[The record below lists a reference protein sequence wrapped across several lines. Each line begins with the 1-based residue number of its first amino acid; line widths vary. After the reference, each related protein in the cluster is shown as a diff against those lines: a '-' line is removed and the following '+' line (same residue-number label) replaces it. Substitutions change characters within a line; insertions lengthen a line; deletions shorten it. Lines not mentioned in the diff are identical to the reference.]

1 MALIRPKKSQ
11 LTAAMLTDHKLISLG
26 LPDISGTD
34 LMILEDVYYGRN
46 GIVQLLS
53 SKKEWDI
60 LFLGIGY
67 QKMSDMRMVT
77 KVISQKTTTSVV
89 IVAPT
94 FNQDEERIYRKDG
107 AKYYIMECSEMS
119 NNCESINSL
128 IQEIHERKIM
138 LSEREHRLTES
149 LSHSQIVDLFEAL
162 SPCEKTVI
170 KLYLRGLSL
179 TEIASLN
186 KKSIKTVSGQKKS
199 AMKKLGIA
207 NSMEIFRYLGSYV
220 SR

>member
-107 AKYYIMECSEMS
+107 AKYYIMECSDMS
-119 NNCESINSL
+119 NNCEPINSL

-138 LSEREHRLTES
+138 LSEREHGLTES

>member
-207 NSMEIFRYLGSYV
+207 NSMEIFRCLGRYV